1 MRRLSRVSIV
11 TVFAIALTQMA
22 MAADLPRKAPAYT
35 PPLPPVFN
43 AQAGYNWQIN
53 NWVLGIE
60 ADFQGAAIK
69 GSVAAPIFLVAIPIL
84 SAIENAIEKLEWFG
98 TVRGR
103 LGVAFDRVFVCGTGG
118 FAFLHPSQKPVG
130 PPVVASNGH
139 SPANGRPRSRVST
152 TISVHSLQLA
162 ALQTGLWWVKISMFA
177 ARSFG
182 SV

>member
-60 ADFQGAAIK
+60 ADF
-69 GSVAAPIFLVAIPIL
+69 
-84 SAIENAIEKLEWFG
+84 
-98 TVRGR
+98 
-103 LGVAFDRVFVCGTGG
+103 
-118 FAFLHPSQKPVG
+118 
-130 PPVVASNGH
+130 
-139 SPANGRPRSRVST
+139 
-152 TISVHSLQLA
+152 
-162 ALQTGLWWVKISMFA
+162 
-177 ARSFG
+177 
-182 SV
+182 

>member
-69 GSVAAPIFLVAIPIL
+69 GSVLAPIFLVAIPIL
-84 SAIENAIEKLEWFG
+84 SAIESAIEKLEWFG

-103 LGVAFDRVFVCGTGG
+103 LGSPLIASSSMGPAGSPFCIRRKNRLDRRWWHRMGIRRQTVDQDRGS
-118 FAFLHPSQKPVG
+118 LL
-130 PPVVASNGH
+130 
-139 SPANGRPRSRVST
+139 RSRF
-152 TISVHSLQLA
+152 
-162 ALQTGLWWVKISMFA
+162 ALFSWQRCKWVY
-177 ARSFG
+177 G
-182 SV
+182 G